1 MASERTCPECG
12 KTYPLDHKHFHKSKD
27 GFHSKCRHCRNQIAQ
42 KKRRRKTDK
51 KLAEIEKGAVDLFI
65 AAARLGGSNIP
76 HSSELVEVLYTYFG
90 GVSGFGNAW
99 MKQFYDAPAGGAFRT
114 KMLETMVRLTAQN
127 SADGGAKKPLT
138 LWSED
143 ELEQELQ
150 KRVLEAA
157 TVINALPKKDLNEAV
172 RNLQVVERSQQGI
185 TDWAVPPLPAEAD
198 GGRGQS
204 LPADDT
210 PDKVR
215 RA

>member
-1 MASERTCPECG
+1 MASERTCAGCG
-12 KTYPLDHKHFHKSKD
+12 KTYPLDHQHFHKSKD
-27 GFHSKCRHCRNQIAQ
+27 GFHSKCRHCRNQIAK
-42 KKRRRKTDK
+42 KKRHRKTDR
-51 KLAEIEKGAVDLFI
+51 KLQEIEKGAVDLFI
-65 AAARLGGSNIP
+65 AAARLGGSNVP

-127 SADGGAKKPLT
+127 SAEGGAKKPLT

-157 TVINALPKKDLNEAV
+157 TVINALPKRELNEEL
-172 RNLQVVERSQQGI
+172 RKLQVVDRSQQGS
-185 TDWAVPPLPAEAD
+185 TDWDVPPLPAEAD
-198 GGRGQS
+198 GERGQS
-204 LPADDT
+204 IPPDSPADG
-210 PDKVR
+210 VR
-215 RA
+215 